1 MNYPPG
7 LMFVAGDKNSF
18 SVFVINSRKAWPFL
32 LLSFILISCNKKNA
46 DSGDYSEAFKPI
58 FNKASRFLEFNQ
70 PTQGIHYLD
79 SAFSHIDKPTINDKF
94 RFYSFHYV
102 YSQKVNKDPKQAFLY
117 ADSMLMEARKSVT
130 KQQYVANF
138 AEGNYAKGDVY
149 FGLNQYNDAY
159 QCYFQGYL
167 LAKSN
172 LHNVSLADYTYRIG
186 MIMYKKSRYKLAANY
201 FKESYQQ
208 SILIKDDF
216 PEFYRKQEL
225 LDNIAISFKDNGDI
239 DSALTYF
246 DKCLNYIND
255 NALKFKS
262 RSNMLEIARGVN
274 YENKAEVLIKKGL
287 YDQAN
292 ELLKKSI
299 AINIKKGGDNY
310 DAELAEINLGQLF
323 LITHKNDSLIKL
335 LGNLRNQLDSVK
347 NEEAE
352 ISWNRLMGSY
362 YLQKNNLKSALYY
375 TQNYNSLKDST
386 IKKLSS
392 LKESDVNEQLN
403 NFEKEQEIENL
414 SNNNK
419 IQHIYLQLAI
429 ICAVMAVAII
439 FLVWRNWR
447 RSKFDVVTVKLLNEQ
462 INQQKTNLEKAL
474 EELGKSSQEKDRILR
489 TVAHD
494 LRNPLGGIASLTNII
509 VDESDDNDLK
519 EQLRIIKDTSSDTLE
534 LINEI
539 LEATNNSTSKEL
551 SKQLIE
557 INSLLN
563 NSVGLLRFKAAEK
576 HQLIIIDG
584 LETPEQ
590 LYVNR
595 EKIWRV
601 ISNLITNAIKF
612 SPVGEAIRIKVIH
625 QKDHIQISIA
635 DHGIGIPPEMKDKV
649 FNMFTDA
656 KRPGTIGEKSFGLG
670 LSICKQIIENHNGKI
685 WFESQ
690 PWKGTTFYV
699 SLPRPAKADILA
711 SRPEA
716 ETKTQAINN

>member
-186 MIMYKKSRYKLAANY
+186 MIMYKKSHYKLAANY
-201 FKESYQQ
+201 FKESYHQ
-208 SILIKDDF
+208 SISIKDDF

-225 LDNIAISFKDNGDI
+225 LNNIAISFKDNGDI
-239 DSALTYF
+239 DSALIYF

-287 YDQAN
+287 YDPAN
-292 ELLKKSI
+292 ELLKKSV

-347 NEEAE
+347 NDEAE
-352 ISWNRLMGSY
+352 INWNKLMGSY

-375 TQNYNSLKDST
+375 IQNYNSLKDST

-392 LKESDVNEQLN
+392 LKESDVNQQLN

-474 EELGKSSQEKDRILR
+474 EELKNSSREKDRILR

-494 LRNPLGGIASLTNII
+494 LRNPLGGIASLTNIM

-539 LEATNNSTSKEL
+539 LEATNNSASKEL

-563 NSVGLLRFKAAEK
+563 NSVELLRFKAAEK

-590 LYVNR
+590 LYINR

-690 PWKGTTFYV
+690 SWKGTTFYV

>member
-1 MNYPPG
+1 
-7 LMFVAGDKNSF
+7 MFVAGDKNSI
-18 SVFVINSRKAWPFL
+18 SVFFINSRKAWLFL
-32 LLSFILISCNKKNA
+32 LLPFILISCSKKNT
-46 DSGDYSEAFKPI
+46 DSGEYSEAFKPI
-58 FNKASRFLEFNQ
+58 FNKASHFFDFNQ
-70 PTQGIHYLD
+70 PAQGIYYLD
-79 SAFSHIDKPTINDKF
+79 SAFRHIDKPTINDKF

-102 YSQKVNKDPKQAFLY
+102 YSQKVNKDHKQAFLY

-149 FGLNQYNDAY
+149 FGLNQFNDAY

-186 MIMYKKSRYKLAANY
+186 MIMYKKSHYKVAANY

-225 LDNIAISFKDNGDI
+225 LNNIAISFKDNGDI

-262 RSNMLEIARGVN
+262 RGNMLEIARGVN

-292 ELLKKSI
+292 ELLTKSI
-299 AINIKKGGDNY
+299 AINTKKGGDNY

-352 ISWNRLMGSY
+352 INWNRLMGSY

-375 TQNYNSLKDST
+375 IQNYNSLKDST

-392 LKESDVNEQLN
+392 LKESDVNQQLN

-429 ICAVMAVAII
+429 ICAVMAIAII

-474 EELGKSSQEKDRILR
+474 EELRKSSQEKDRILR

-494 LRNPLGGIASLTNII
+494 LRNPLGGIASLTNIM

-539 LEATNNSTSKEL
+539 LEATNNSTSKEV

-563 NSVGLLRFKAAEK
+563 NSVELLRFKAAEK

-590 LYVNR
+590 LYINR

-625 QKDHIQISIA
+625 QKDHVQISIA

-670 LSICKQIIENHNGKI
+670 LSICKQIIKNHNGKI

-699 SLPRPAKADILA
+699 SLPKPSKADILA
-711 SRPEA
+711 CSPEA
-716 ETKTQAINN
+716 KTKTQAINN

>member
-1 MNYPPG
+1 
-7 LMFVAGDKNSF
+7 MFVAGDKNSF
-18 SVFVINSRKAWPFL
+18 SVFAINSRKVWLFL
-32 LLSFILISCNKKNA
+32 LLPFILISCNKKNT
-46 DSGDYSEAFKPI
+46 DSGEYSEAFKTV
-58 FNKASRFLEFNQ
+58 FNKTTHFLDFNQ
-70 PTQGIHYLD
+70 PAQGIHYLD
-79 SAFSHIDKPTINDKF
+79 SAFRRIDKPTINDKF

-102 YSQKVNKDPKQAFLY
+102 YSQKTKNDLKQAMLY

-149 FGLNQYNDAY
+149 FSLNQFNDAY

-186 MIMYKKSRYKLAANY
+186 MIMYKKSHYKLAANY

-208 SILIKDDF
+208 SISIKDDF

-225 LDNIAISFKDNGDI
+225 LNNIAISFKDNGDI

-299 AINIKKGGDNY
+299 TINVKKGGDNY

-335 LGNLRNQLDSVK
+335 LGNLRKQLDSVK

-352 ISWNRLMGSY
+352 INWNRLMGNY

-392 LKESDVNEQLN
+392 LKESDVNQQLN

-474 EELGKSSQEKDRILR
+474 EELRKSSQEKDRILR

-494 LRNPLGGIASLTNII
+494 LRNPLGGIASLTNIM

-563 NSVGLLRFKAAEK
+563 NSVELLRFKAAEK

-590 LYVNR
+590 LYINR

-670 LSICKQIIENHNGKI
+670 LSICKQIIENHSGKI

-699 SLPRPAKADILA
+699 SLPKPSKADILT
-711 SRPEA
+711 SRPET

>member
-1 MNYPPG
+1 M
-7 LMFVAGDKNSF
+7 LISGDKNNPA
-18 SVFVINSRKAWPFL
+18 VFVVNSRKIWL
-32 LLSFILISCNKKNA
+32 LFILSFIIISCNKKNI
-46 DSGDYSEAFKPI
+46 DSGEYSEAFKTV
-58 FNKASRFLEFNQ
+58 FDKTTHFFDLNQ
-70 PTQGIHYLD
+70 PARGIRYLD
-79 SAFSHIDKPTINDKF
+79 SAFSRIDNPTINDKF
-94 RFYSFHYV
+94 RFYGFHYV
-102 YSQKVNKDPKQAFLY
+102 YSQKVNQDYKQGFLY

-149 FGLNQYNDAY
+149 FGLNQFNEAY

-172 LHNVSLADYTYRIG
+172 LHNVSLADYTYRMG
-186 MIMYKKSRYKLAANY
+186 MIVYKQAHYKLAANY

-225 LDNIAISFKDNGDI
+225 LNNIGISFKDNGDI

-246 DKCLNYIND
+246 DKCLKYIND
-255 NALKFKS
+255 NTLKFKS

-274 YENKAEVLIKKGL
+274 YENKAQVLIKKGL
-287 YDQAN
+287 YGQAN

-323 LITHKNDSLIKL
+323 LITHKNDSLINL
-335 LGNLRNQLDSVK
+335 LGSIRNQLDSVK
-347 NEEAE
+347 NEGAE
-352 ISWNRLMGSY
+352 INWNRLMGSY
-362 YLQKNNLKSALYY
+362 YLQKNNLKSALHYI
-375 TQNYNSLKDST
+375 QNYNSLKDST
-386 IKKLSS
+386 IKRLSS
-392 LKESDVNEQLN
+392 LKESDVNQQLT
-403 NFEKEQEIENL
+403 NFEREHEIENL
-414 SNNNK
+414 NNNNK

-429 ICAVMAVAII
+429 ICAAMAVAII

-447 RSKFDVVTVKLLNEQ
+447 RSKFDVVTVKILNEQ

-474 EELGKSSQEKDRILR
+474 EELKKSSQEKDRILR

-494 LRNPLGGIASLTNII
+494 LRNPLGGIASLTNIM

-519 EQLRIIKDTSSDTLE
+519 EQLKIIKDTSSDTLE

-539 LEATNNSTSKEL
+539 LEATNNYTSKEL
-551 SKQLIE
+551 NKQLIE

-563 NSVGLLRFKAAEK
+563 NSVELLKFKAAEK
-576 HQLIIIDG
+576 HQLIIMDG
-584 LETPEQ
+584 LDTPGQ
-590 LYVNR
+590 LYINR

-601 ISNLITNAIKF
+601 ISNLISNAIKF
-612 SPVGEAIRIKVIH
+612 SPVGEAIRIRSVQK
-625 QKDHIQISIA
+625 KDHIQISIT
-635 DHGIGIPPEMKDKV
+635 DHGIGIPDEIKDKV

-685 WFESQ
+685 WFESV
-690 PWKGTTFYV
+690 PWKETTFYI
-699 SLPRPAKADILA
+699 SLPKPGKADMLA
-711 SRPEA
+711 PNTGGTG
-716 ETKTQAINN
+716 TKTQAVNS